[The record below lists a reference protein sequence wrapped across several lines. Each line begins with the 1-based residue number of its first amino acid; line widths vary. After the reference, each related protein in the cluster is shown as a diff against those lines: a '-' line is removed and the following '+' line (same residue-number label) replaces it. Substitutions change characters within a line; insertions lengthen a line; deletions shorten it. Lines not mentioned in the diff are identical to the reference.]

1 MKKIKNIS
9 LLALLLLIQGCEQAA
24 DQPVPPRPA
33 LVTVVSNGVNAEELI
48 LVGEV
53 KSRYESNQSFR
64 VSGKIVERKAEVGDV
79 VKKGQVLAR
88 IDATDSQLTT
98 QAARADVASAQA
110 NYDLAKAEV
119 ERQRKLVEKKFIS
132 ESALD
137 LQEAQLKTSAARLK
151 QVRAQAAVSSNQSR
165 YTALVADR
173 DGVITQIK
181 AEPGQVIEPGQMIVQ
196 VVDQTQ
202 IEVLVAV
209 PESRMENVHIND
221 LVGIKLWANQE
232 KLYQGKVR
240 EITPAASEATR
251 AFDMRVAF
259 LDADEHV
266 KLGMTAGVQFINEG
280 TKKIIVPST
289 AVTKF
294 ENKNIVWVVDANGI
308 ANPREVTIGNFAEYG
323 VVITDGLVIGEM
335 IAIAGVHTLV
345 KGQKVKPK
353 IQQPGGNRGR

>member
-266 KLGMTAGVQFINEG
+266 KLGMTAGVQFVNEG